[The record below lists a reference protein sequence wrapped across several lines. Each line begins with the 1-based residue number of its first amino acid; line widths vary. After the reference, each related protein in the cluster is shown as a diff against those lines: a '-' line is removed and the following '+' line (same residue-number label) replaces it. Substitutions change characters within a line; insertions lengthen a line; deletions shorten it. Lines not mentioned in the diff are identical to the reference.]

1 MYYKVYEFIFD
12 HIKENELLPKEDIP
26 IFERFLKTFATT
38 NDSPVKA
45 FLKNQYMELEFTKD
59 LVLLIKI
66 PSKHILLGVDLVELL
81 VSEIYGVISPLN
93 KQSTKKNLDE
103 FLQFTAILNLPYES
117 NNCDSFEE
125 MLQEEFFTREN
136 MYKICGRRAIESW
149 TNPLSVDFI
158 FNEYTK
164 FKIVIYSF
172 KTKEYRIEFNANSY
186 IDYLVNKGKMKLG
199 GLALLPDFVFRK
211 EF

>member
-1 MYYKVYEFIFD
+1 MFYKVYEFIFD
-12 HIKENELLPKEDIP
+12 HIKENELLPKEDLP
-26 IFERFLKTFATT
+26 IFEKFLKTFATT

-66 PSKHILLGVDLVELL
+66 PSKHILLGIDLVELL
-81 VSEIYGVISPLN
+81 VSEIYEVISPLN

-125 MLQEEFFTREN
+125 SLLEEFFTRDN
-136 MYKICGRRAIESW
+136 MYKICKRKATEAWI
-149 TNPLSVDFI
+149 NPLSVDFL

-164 FKIVIYSF
+164 FRIIVY
-172 KTKEYRIEFNANSY
+172 EFHIKDYKMEFYMNSY
-186 IDYLVNKGKMKLG
+186 IDYLRSKGKLDMNGVMHSDIILTKK
-199 GLALLPDFVFRK
+199 F
-211 EF
+211 